1 MNRLN
6 DSSKF
11 FGRWRSQLSLVELV
25 NQLDAFP
32 NPGKSLKMKK
42 SFRLALSIA
51 LTVSIFFLSAGCQLL
66 AKSDDGPS
74 LHASKAGPSNDD
86 GSYEFPEL
94 EVVDGKRALQ
104 WVAERN
110 KESASILENGP
121 LFGTLK
127 QEILEILD
135 AKDRIP
141 SISIRS
147 RGAEVIVE
155 NFWQGPQNKKG
166 IFRTQSLEDYRAN
179 RDNWETLVDVD
190 KLALDEKENWV
201 FKGLLCAP
209 INRDRCMLL
218 LSRGGGDAVVAR
230 EYDLV
235 KREVIKDGFSLPE
248 AKIRIGWKTDDSLWI
263 GAPHGPDTVTKS
275 GYPLTV
281 RIWTRGQNL
290 AEAPVVYR
298 GKPEDVA
305 VAAGTYRQ
313 WTPDG
318 EQTLNVITRAV
329 SFFQN
334 EFFVQDARG
343 EWRMLP
349 LPLETEI
356 EGLAQGRLILTFKK
370 STEVLG
376 RNVVS
381 GAVYAVSANRLQNGD
396 GLTLETVFQPSS
408 TQAFGRVAVTK
419 AKVLISYLD
428 QVQGRLAEVELISPK
443 KSGSRMSKW
452 VMKPV
457 RLPGSKG
464 TVSIGGTR
472 HDEDLFTL
480 FYSDFLTPH
489 QMFLGGEGSKLEKLR
504 TTPARFDAKGMKV
517 ETRTA
522 ISRDGTRV
530 PYFLVLPKNVD
541 RKSGK
546 TSTLIYA
553 YGGFEIPSLPSYLG
567 ALGKV
572 WLERGGAYV
581 LANIRG
587 GGEFGPNWHQAAL
600 REKRQNAFDDLFA
613 VAEDVSRLG
622 FTSSANI
629 GFRGGSNGGLLAGVA
644 LTQRPDL
651 FGAIVSQ
658 VPLLDMLR
666 FHKLLAGASW
676 VEEYGNPELPNER
689 AVLEKYSP
697 FHNVRA
703 TTKYPEAF
711 FTTSTRDDRVHP
723 GHARRMVAKLKQL
736 GHPVLYY
743 ENVEGGHAGAA
754 TNESRAALMAR
765 EYSYLWLKL
774 KK

>member
-1 MNRLN
+1 
-6 DSSKF
+6 
-11 FGRWRSQLSLVELV
+11 
-25 NQLDAFP
+25 
-32 NPGKSLKMKK
+32 MKK
-42 SFRLALSIA
+42 SFAYALS
-51 LTVSIFFLSAGCQLL
+51 LTFPVAILFLNSGCQLL
-66 AKSDDGPS
+66 GKSDDGPS
-74 LHASKAGPSNDD
+74 LHASKVDPSKND
-86 GSYEFPEL
+86 GAIEFSEL
-94 EVVDGKRALQ
+94 EAVDGKRALQ

-110 KESASILENGP
+110 KESASVLENSP
-121 LFGTLK
+121 LFGDLK
-127 QEILEILD
+127 REIIEILD

-147 RGAEVIVE
+147 RGAEVLVE
-155 NFWQGPQNKKG
+155 NFWQDAGNKKG
-166 IFRTQSLEDYRAN
+166 IFRVQSLEDYRAN
-179 RDNWETLVDVD
+179 RDNWDTLVDVD
-190 KLALDEKENWV
+190 KLAAEEKENWV
-201 FKGLLCAP
+201 FKGLVCAP
-209 INRDRCMLL
+209 INRSRCLL
-218 LSRGGGDAVVAR
+218 FLSRGGGDAVVTR
-230 EYDLV
+230 EYDLENKEFV
-235 KREVIKDGFSLPE
+235 KDGFSLPE
-248 AKIRIGWKTDDSLWI
+248 AKVRIGWKTDDSLWV
-263 GAPHGPDTVTKS
+263 GAPHGADTMSKS

-281 RIWTRGQNL
+281 RIWTRGHSL
-290 AEAPVVYR
+290 SDAPVVYR
-298 GKPEDVA
+298 GKPDDVA

-313 WTPDG
+313 WTPTG
-318 EQTLNVITRAV
+318 EQTLDVITRAV

-334 EFFVQDARG
+334 EFFVQDASG
-343 EWRMLP
+343 EWKILP
-349 LPLETEI
+349 LPLDTEI
-356 EGLAQGRLILTFKK
+356 EGLAQGRLILSFKN
-370 STEVLG
+370 STEVFG
-376 RNVVS
+376 RKVS
-381 GAVYAVSANRLQNGD
+381 IGAVYAVSASRLQNEEGVN
-396 GLTLETVFQPSS
+396 LETVFEPTS

-419 AKVLISYLD
+419 SKVLISYLD
-428 QVQGRLAEVELISPK
+428 QVQGRLAEVELKSPR
-443 KSGSRMSKW
+443 KSGSRMAKW
-452 VMKPV
+452 VMSPV
-457 RLPGSKG
+457 WLPGLKG

-472 HDEDLFTL
+472 HDEELFTV
-480 FYSDFLTPH
+480 FYSDFLTPN
-489 QMFLGGEGSKLEKLR
+489 QMFLAGEGAKLERLR

-522 ISRDGTRV
+522 ISRDGTRI
-530 PYFLVLPKNVD
+530 PYFVVLPKNVD
-541 RKSGK
+541 RKSRK

-581 LANIRG
+581 LASIRG
-587 GGEFGPNWHQAAL
+587 GGEFGPSWHQAAQ
-600 REKRQNAFDDLFA
+600 REKRQNAFDDLYA
-613 VAEDVSRLG
+613 VAEDVARLG
-622 FTSSANI
+622 FTSSAHI

-644 LTQRPDL
+644 LTQRPEL

-676 VEEYGNPELPNER
+676 VEEYGSPDDPSER

-743 ENVEGGHAGAA
+743 ENVEGGHAGAS

>member
-1 MNRLN
+1 M
-6 DSSKF
+6 
-11 FGRWRSQLSLVELV
+11 G
-25 NQLDAFP
+25 
-32 NPGKSLKMKK
+32 
-42 SFRLALSIA
+42 SIA
-51 LTVSIFFLSAGCQLL
+51 IAIGTLNSACQLFVR
-66 AKSDDGPS
+66 SEDGPS
-74 LHASKAGPSNDD
+74 LHASKPATESGDQAF
-86 GSYEFPEL
+86 EFSEL

-104 WVAERN
+104 WVHQQN
-110 KESASILENGP
+110 KESAARLESDS
-121 LFGTLK
+121 LFADLK
-127 QEILEILD
+127 NEILEILD

-147 RGAEVIVE
+147 RGADTYVE
-155 NFWQGPQNKKG
+155 NFWQDAKNKKG
-166 IFRTQSLEDYRAN
+166 IYRVQLLEDYRAQK
-179 RDNWETLVDVD
+179 DTWETLIDVD
-190 KLALDEKENWV
+190 QIAAKEKENWV

-209 INRDRCMLL
+209 ISRERCILL

-230 EYDLV
+230 EYDLTSKEFV
-235 KREVIKDGFSLPE
+235 NGGFALPE
-248 AKIRIGWKTDDSLWI
+248 GKVRLGWKSNDSLWV
-263 GAPHGPDTVTKS
+263 GAPHGVDTVSKS
-275 GYPLTV
+275 GYPISV
-281 RIWTRGQNL
+281 RVWTRGQSL

-298 GKPEDVA
+298 GQTDDVA
-305 VAAGTYRQ
+305 VTAGTYRE
-313 WTPDG
+313 WTPSGD
-318 EQTLNVITRAV
+318 QTLHVINRAI
-329 SFFQN
+329 SFFKNEILIQN
-334 EFFVQDARG
+334 ARG
-343 EWRMLP
+343 EWKVLP
-349 LPLETEI
+349 FPPETEI
-356 EGLAQGRLILTFKK
+356 EGLAHGRLILTFKK
-370 STEVLG
+370 PGEVFG
-376 RNVVS
+376 RPVAS
-381 GAVYAVSANRLQNGD
+381 GAVYAVSASRLQNEEGVR
-396 GLTLETVFQPSS
+396 LETVFEPSEK
-408 TQAFGRVAVTK
+408 QAFNRVAVTK
-419 AKVLISYLD
+419 GKILISYLD
-428 QVQGRLAEVELISPK
+428 QVQGRLAEVEL
-443 KSGSRMSKW
+443 
-452 VMKPV
+452 VN
-457 RLPGSKG
+457 SKG
-464 TVSIGGTR
+464 PKPGVGKWLVKPLRVPGLKGMVSLGSTQY
-472 HDEDLFTL
+472 DESLFTL

-489 QMFLGGEGSKLEKLR
+489 QMYLAGDGNSLEKLR
-504 TTPARFDAKGMKV
+504 TTPARFDARGMKV

-530 PYFLVLPKNVD
+530 PYFLVLPRGVD

-546 TSTLIYA
+546 TPTLIYA
-553 YGGFEIPSLPSYLG
+553 YGGFEIPSPPSYLG

-572 WLERGGAYV
+572 WSERGGAYV

-587 GGEFGPNWHQAAL
+587 GGEFGPKWHQAAI

-613 VAEDVSRLG
+613 VAEDVARLG
-622 FTSSANI
+622 FTSSSQI

-676 VEEYGNPELPNER
+676 MEEYGNPDLPNER
-689 AVLEKYSP
+689 VALEKYSP

-765 EYSYLWLKL
+765 EYRYLWMKL

>member
-1 MNRLN
+1 MRN
-6 DSSKF
+6 
-11 FGRWRSQLSLVELV
+11 
-25 NQLDAFP
+25 
-32 NPGKSLKMKK
+32 
-42 SFRLALSIA
+42 SIVFVA
-51 LTVSIFFLSAGCQLL
+51 AIAVLISGCQLL
-66 AKSDDGPS
+66 TRFDDGPS
-74 LHASKAGPSNDD
+74 LHASKSESAKSD
-86 GSYEFPEL
+86 GAFEFPEL

-104 WVAERN
+104 WVTERN
-110 KESASILENGP
+110 KESALVLESDP
-121 LFGTLK
+121 QFATLK

-141 SISIRS
+141 PISIRS
-147 RGAEVIVE
+147 RGAEVVVE
-155 NFWQGPQNKKG
+155 NFWQDAKNKKG
-166 IFRTQSLEDYRAN
+166 IFRTQSLEDFRAKL
-179 RDNWETLVDVD
+179 DSWQVLIDVD
-190 KLALDEKENWV
+190 HLASVEKENWV
-201 FKGLLCAP
+201 FKGLICAP
-209 INRDRCMLL
+209 INRDRCLLL

-230 EYDLV
+230 EYDLG
-235 KREVIKDGFSLPE
+235 KREFVKDGFSLPE
-248 AKIRIGWKTDDSLWI
+248 AKVRLGWKTDDSLWV
-263 GAPHGPDTVTKS
+263 GAPHGSDTVSKS

-281 RIWTRGQNL
+281 RIWTRGQSL
-290 AEAPVVYR
+290 SDAPVVYR

-305 VAAGTYRQ
+305 VAAGTYRE
-313 WTPDG
+313 WTPSG
-318 EQTLNVITRAV
+318 ERTLDVITRAV

-334 EFFVQDARG
+334 EFFLQSPRG
-343 EWRMLP
+343 EWKQLP

-356 EGLAQGRLILTFKK
+356 EGLAHGRLILTFKK
-370 STEVLG
+370 TTEVFG
-376 RNVVS
+376 RKVVS
-381 GAVYAVSANRLQNGD
+381 GAVYAVSATRLQNEEGVH
-396 GLTLETVFQPSS
+396 LETVFEPSA

-419 AKVLISYLD
+419 GKVLISYLD
-428 QVQGRLAEVELISPK
+428 HVQGRLAEIELKGP
-443 KSGSRMSKW
+443 RKW
-452 VMKPV
+452 ALKPLK
-457 RLPGSKG
+457 LPGQKG
-464 TVSIGGTR
+464 MVSLGGTR
-472 HDEDLFTL
+472 HDEELFTL

-489 QMFLGGEGSKLEKLR
+489 QMYLAGEGANLEKLR

-530 PYFLVLPKNVD
+530 PYFLVLPKGVD

-546 TSTLIYA
+546 TPTLIYA
-553 YGGFEIPSLPSYLG
+553 YGGFEIPSPPSYLS

-572 WLERGGAYV
+572 WVERGGAFV

-587 GGEFGPNWHQAAL
+587 GGEFGPKWHQAAL
-600 REKRQNAFDDLFA
+600 REKRQNAFDDLFS
-613 VAEDVSRLG
+613 VAEDVARLG
-622 FTSSANI
+622 FTSSPHI

-676 VEEYGNPELPNER
+676 VEEYGNPEVPSER
-689 AVLEKYSP
+689 AMLEKYSP

-723 GHARRMVAKLKQL
+723 GHARRMVAKLKQQ

-743 ENVEGGHAGAA
+743 ENIEGGHAGAA

-765 EYSYLWLKL
+765 EYRYLWMKL